1 MALDYCPCFFLGRS
15 CAVCKSVSVGHRNAA
30 FNFVSLG
37 SYSAFEKS
45 GNLSNLIITV
55 A

>member
-1 MALDYCPCFFLGRS
+1 MALDSLLSMFFQVE
-15 CAVCKSVSVGHRNAA
+15 AVWFESVSVGHRNAA
-30 FNFVSLG
+30 LNFVSLG
-37 SYSAFEKS
+37 SYSAFENS